1 VVLVSEDV
9 WREKKMNPG
18 DGSGQTISATMTRL
32 LTTDL
37 LSVEGKAL
45 NVMTIEVAPGSV
57 GRRNHHAGPELL
69 YVVEG
74 VGVLEV
80 EGKSHVPLSAGTV
93 TMVDPHEIHVSKNA
107 SQTHAL
113 KLLVIQLLENTP
125 ASTRERCP

>member
-1 VVLVSEDV
+1 MVFPVDMCAE
-9 WREKKMNPG
+9 EETMNRTDTSG
-18 DGSGQTISATMTRL
+18 ETIGSTMTRL

-37 LSVEGKAL
+37 LSVEGKTL
-45 NVMTIEVAPGSV
+45 NVMTVEVAPGSV

-93 TMVDPHEIHVSKNA
+93 TMVDRHEVHVSKNA
-107 SQTHAL
+107 SLTHAL
-113 KLLVIQLLENTP
+113 KLLVIQLVEQTP
-125 ASTRERCP
+125 ASTS